1 MAYSL
6 QGDIYMSPNAIYY
19 DAADDAKCAA
29 WSADVMSKLRP
40 LANGSQMNDENMPA
54 NKGPYLAKENAAK
67 LEVLRKKYDPQR
79 RFAGFLT

>member
-1 MAYSL
+1 
-6 QGDIYMSPNAIYY
+6 
-19 DAADDAKCAA
+19 
-29 WSADVMSKLRP
+29 
-40 LANGSQMNDENMPA
+40 MPA